1 MSKNVKVKVNKR
13 EKYLFEDYDVETS
26 YMNNLENLSES
37 FVDSVFSRSRYKVNY
52 MTKTVEAGNQF
63 EVEIYDVET
72 SYMNNLENLSESF
85 VDSVFSRS
93 RYKVNYMTKTVEAGN
108 QFEVEIY
115 PVFKSSRDLPDG
127 IVTRKKE
134 TRQAQKNLNDANSRK
149 KLTRLVHA
157 NFGPGDYWITFTFSD
172 EHLPKNFKEMEKIR
186 KNYFGKINRLR
197 KKKGLANARYIYVEE
212 EGTYGTERFHIHLV
226 MDSELT
232 KEEVESKWT
241 RLRKK
246 KGLANAR
253 YIYVEEEGTY
263 GTERFH
269 IHLVMDSELTKE
281 EVESKWTWGRA
292 NIRTINY
299 NGDES
304 LRGLCNYMVKD
315 PKTYKKMAFRTKGK
329 RTWGRSKG
337 NLKEPVERKN
347 KTKFS
352 RGLCNYMVK
361 DPKTYK
367 KMAFRTKGKRTW
379 GRSKGNLKEPVERK
393 NKTKFSRK
401 KVLDMAKH
409 RDGIGEILNK
419 SYPGRQ
425 FKEVE
430 VRYNDYN
437 GLFYIYAIM
446 HDKRNT
452 KARR

>member
-1 MSKNVKVKVNKR
+1 MINGRGFVVSENSVKVKIKKR
-13 EKYLFEDYDVETS
+13 EKYLFEDYDVEAS
-26 YMNNLENLSES
+26 YMNNHENLSES
-37 FVDSVFSRSRYKVNY
+37 FVDSVFSKSRYKVNY
-52 MTKTVEAGNQF
+52 MTKT
-63 EVEIYDVET
+63 I
-72 SYMNNLENLSESF
+72 
-85 VDSVFSRS
+85 
-93 RYKVNYMTKTVEAGN
+93 EAGN

-127 IVTRKKE
+127 IVTKKKE

-157 NFGPGDYWITFTFSD
+157 NFGPGDYWITLTFSD
-172 EHLPKNFKEMEKIR
+172 EHLPKDFKEMEKIR
-186 KNYFGKINRLR
+186 KNFFGKINRLR
-197 KKKGLANARYIYVEE
+197 KKKGLENARYIYVEE
-212 EGTYGTERFHIHLV
+212 EGTYGTERYHIHLV
-226 MDSELT
+226 MDSDL
-232 KEEVESKWT
+232 S
-241 RLRKK
+241 
-246 KGLANAR
+246 
-253 YIYVEEEGTY
+253 
-263 GTERFH
+263 
-269 IHLVMDSELTKE
+269 KE
-281 EVESKWTWGRA
+281 EVESKWTWGRT

-304 LRGLCNYMVKD
+304 LRGLCNYMTKD
-315 PKTYKKMAFRTKGK
+315 PKTYKKMSFRTKGK

-337 NLKEPVERKN
+337 NLKEPI
-347 KTKFS
+347 
-352 RGLCNYMVK
+352 
-361 DPKTYK
+361 
-367 KMAFRTKGKRTW
+367 
-379 GRSKGNLKEPVERK
+379 ERK

-409 RDGIGEILNK
+409 RDSIEGILNK

>member
-1 MSKNVKVKVNKR
+1 MINGRGFVVSENSVKVKIKKR
-13 EKYLFEDYDVETS
+13 EKYLFEDYDVEAS

-37 FVDSVFSRSRYKVNY
+37 FVDSVFSKSRYKVNY
-52 MTKTVEAGNQF
+52 MTKT
-63 EVEIYDVET
+63 I
-72 SYMNNLENLSESF
+72 
-85 VDSVFSRS
+85 
-93 RYKVNYMTKTVEAGN
+93 EAGN

-127 IVTRKKE
+127 IVTKKKE

-157 NFGPGDYWITFTFSD
+157 NFGPGDYWITLTFSD
-172 EHLPKNFKEMEKIR
+172 EHLPKDFKEMEKIR
-186 KNYFGKINRLR
+186 KNFFGKINRLR
-197 KKKGLANARYIYVEE
+197 KKKGLENARYIYVEE
-212 EGTYGTERFHIHLV
+212 EGTYGTKRYHIHLV
-226 MDSELT
+226 MDSDL
-232 KEEVESKWT
+232 S
-241 RLRKK
+241 
-246 KGLANAR
+246 
-253 YIYVEEEGTY
+253 
-263 GTERFH
+263 
-269 IHLVMDSELTKE
+269 KE
-281 EVESKWTWGRA
+281 EVESKWTWGRT

-304 LRGLCNYMVKD
+304 LRGLCNYMTKD
-315 PKTYKKMAFRTKGK
+315 PKTYKKMSFRTKGK

-337 NLKEPVERKN
+337 NLKEPI
-347 KTKFS
+347 
-352 RGLCNYMVK
+352 
-361 DPKTYK
+361 
-367 KMAFRTKGKRTW
+367 
-379 GRSKGNLKEPVERK
+379 ERK

-409 RDGIGEILNK
+409 RDSIEGILNK

>member
-1 MSKNVKVKVNKR
+1 MNKR
-13 EKYLFEDYDVETS
+13 EKYLFED
-26 YMNNLENLSES
+26 
-37 FVDSVFSRSRYKVNY
+37 
-52 MTKTVEAGNQF
+52 
-63 EVEIYDVET
+63 YDVET

-134 TRQAQKNLNDANSRK
+134 TRQAQKNLNDVNSRK
-149 KLTRLVHA
+149 RLTRLVHA

-197 KKKGLANARYIYVEE
+197 KKKGLANAHYIYVEE
-212 EGTYGTERFHIHLV
+212 EGTYGTERYHIHLV
-226 MDSELT
+226 MDSEL
-232 KEEVESKWT
+232 S
-241 RLRKK
+241 
-246 KGLANAR
+246 
-253 YIYVEEEGTY
+253 
-263 GTERFH
+263 
-269 IHLVMDSELTKE
+269 KE

-337 NLKEPVERKN
+337 NLKEPI
-347 KTKFS
+347 
-352 RGLCNYMVK
+352 
-361 DPKTYK
+361 
-367 KMAFRTKGKRTW
+367 
-379 GRSKGNLKEPVERK
+379 ERK

>member
-1 MSKNVKVKVNKR
+1 MSNNVKVKVNKR

-63 EVEIYDVET
+63 EVEIY
-72 SYMNNLENLSESF
+72 
-85 VDSVFSRS
+85 
-93 RYKVNYMTKTVEAGN
+93 
-108 QFEVEIY
+108 

-127 IVTRKKE
+127 IVTKKKE

-172 EHLPKNFKEMEKIR
+172 KYLPKDFKEMEKIR
-186 KNYFGKINRLR
+186 KNYFGKIN
-197 KKKGLANARYIYVEE
+197 
-212 EGTYGTERFHIHLV
+212 
-226 MDSELT
+226 
-232 KEEVESKWT
+232 

-315 PKTYKKMAFRTKGK
+315 PKTYKKIAFRTKGK

-337 NLKEPVERKN
+337 NLKEPI
-347 KTKFS
+347 
-352 RGLCNYMVK
+352 
-361 DPKTYK
+361 
-367 KMAFRTKGKRTW
+367 
-379 GRSKGNLKEPVERK
+379 ERK

-409 RDGIGEILNK
+409 RDSIEGILNK
-419 SYPGRQ
+419 NYPGRE
-425 FKEVE
+425 FKEAE

>member
-13 EKYLFEDYDVETS
+13 EKYLFED
-26 YMNNLENLSES
+26 
-37 FVDSVFSRSRYKVNY
+37 
-52 MTKTVEAGNQF
+52 
-63 EVEIYDVET
+63 YDVET

-134 TRQAQKNLNDANSRK
+134 TRQAQKNLNDVNSRK
-149 KLTRLVHA
+149 RLTRLVHA

-212 EGTYGTERFHIHLV
+212 EGTYGTERYHIHLV
-226 MDSELT
+226 MDSEL
-232 KEEVESKWT
+232 S
-241 RLRKK
+241 
-246 KGLANAR
+246 
-253 YIYVEEEGTY
+253 
-263 GTERFH
+263 
-269 IHLVMDSELTKE
+269 KE

-292 NIRTINY
+292 NIRTITY

-304 LRGLCNYMVKD
+304 LRGLCNYMAKD

-337 NLKEPVERKN
+337 NLKEP
-347 KTKFS
+347 
-352 RGLCNYMVK
+352 L
-361 DPKTYK
+361 
-367 KMAFRTKGKRTW
+367 
-379 GRSKGNLKEPVERK
+379 ERK

-409 RDGIGEILNK
+409 RDSIEGILNK

>member
-1 MSKNVKVKVNKR
+1 MINGRGFVVSENNVKVKIKKR
-13 EKYLFEDYDVETS
+13 EKYLFEDYDVEAS

-37 FVDSVFSRSRYKVNY
+37 FVDSVFSKSRYKVNY
-52 MTKTVEAGNQF
+52 MTKT
-63 EVEIYDVET
+63 I
-72 SYMNNLENLSESF
+72 ES
-85 VDSVFSRS
+85 
-93 RYKVNYMTKTVEAGN
+93 GN

-127 IVTRKKE
+127 IVTKKKE

-157 NFGPGDYWITFTFSD
+157 NFGPGDYWITLTFSD
-172 EHLPKNFKEMEKIR
+172 EYLPKDFKDKEKNR
-186 KNYFGKINRLR
+186 KNFFGKINRLR
-197 KKKGLANARYIYVEE
+197 KKKGLENARYIYVEE
-212 EGTYGTERFHIHLV
+212 EGTYGTERYHIHLV
-226 MDSELT
+226 MDSDL
-232 KEEVESKWT
+232 S
-241 RLRKK
+241 
-246 KGLANAR
+246 
-253 YIYVEEEGTY
+253 
-263 GTERFH
+263 
-269 IHLVMDSELTKE
+269 KE
-281 EVESKWTWGRA
+281 EVESKWTWGRT

-304 LRGLCNYMVKD
+304 LRGLCNYMTKD
-315 PKTYKKMAFRTKGK
+315 PKTYKKM
-329 RTWGRSKG
+329 S
-337 NLKEPVERKN
+337 
-347 KTKFS
+347 
-352 RGLCNYMVK
+352 
-361 DPKTYK
+361 
-367 KMAFRTKGKRTW
+367 FRTKGKRTW

-409 RDGIGEILNK
+409 RDSIEGILNK

>member
-1 MSKNVKVKVNKR
+1 MSKNNVKVKVKKR

-37 FVDSVFSRSRYKVNY
+37 FVDSVFSKSRYKVNY
-52 MTKTVEAGNQF
+52 MTKT
-63 EVEIYDVET
+63 I
-72 SYMNNLENLSESF
+72 
-85 VDSVFSRS
+85 
-93 RYKVNYMTKTVEAGN
+93 EAGN

-115 PVFKSSRDLPDG
+115 PVFKSARDLPDG
-127 IVTRKKE
+127 IVAKKKE

-149 KLTRLVHA
+149 RLTRLVHA

-186 KNYFGKINRLR
+186 KNYFGKIN
-197 KKKGLANARYIYVEE
+197 
-212 EGTYGTERFHIHLV
+212 
-226 MDSELT
+226 
-232 KEEVESKWT
+232 

-337 NLKEPVERKN
+337 NLKEPI
-347 KTKFS
+347 
-352 RGLCNYMVK
+352 
-361 DPKTYK
+361 
-367 KMAFRTKGKRTW
+367 
-379 GRSKGNLKEPVERK
+379 ERK

-419 SYPGRQ
+419 SYPGRE

>member
-13 EKYLFEDYDVETS
+13 EKYLFED
-26 YMNNLENLSES
+26 
-37 FVDSVFSRSRYKVNY
+37 
-52 MTKTVEAGNQF
+52 
-63 EVEIYDVET
+63 YDVET

-241 RLRKK
+241 
-246 KGLANAR
+246 
-253 YIYVEEEGTY
+253 
-263 GTERFH
+263 
-269 IHLVMDSELTKE
+269 
-281 EVESKWTWGRA
+281 WGRA

-304 LRGLCNYMVKD
+304 L
-315 PKTYKKMAFRTKGK
+315 
-329 RTWGRSKG
+329 
-337 NLKEPVERKN
+337 
-347 KTKFS
+347 

>member
-1 MSKNVKVKVNKR
+1 MSENSVKVKIKKR
-13 EKYLFEDYDVETS
+13 EKYLFEDYDVEAS

-37 FVDSVFSRSRYKVNY
+37 FVDSVFSKSRYKVNY
-52 MTKTVEAGNQF
+52 MTKT
-63 EVEIYDVET
+63 I
-72 SYMNNLENLSESF
+72 
-85 VDSVFSRS
+85 
-93 RYKVNYMTKTVEAGN
+93 EAGN

-127 IVTRKKE
+127 IVTKKKE

-157 NFGPGDYWITFTFSD
+157 NFGPGDYWITLTFSD
-172 EHLPKNFKEMEKIR
+172 EHLPKDFKEMEKIR
-186 KNYFGKINRLR
+186 KNFFGKINRLR
-197 KKKGLANARYIYVEE
+197 KKKGLENARYIYVEE
-212 EGTYGTERFHIHLV
+212 EGTYGTERYHIHLV
-226 MDSELT
+226 MDSDLS

-241 RLRKK
+241 WGRTNIRTINYN
-246 KGLANAR
+246 GD
-253 YIYVEEEGTY
+253 YVEEEGTY
-263 GTERFH
+263 GTERYH
-269 IHLVMDSELTKE
+269 IHLVMDSDLSKE
-281 EVESKWTWGRA
+281 EVESKWTWGRT

-304 LRGLCNYMVKD
+304 LRGLCNYMTKD
-315 PKTYKKMAFRTKGK
+315 PKTYKKMSFRTKGK

-337 NLKEPVERKN
+337 NLKEPI
-347 KTKFS
+347 
-352 RGLCNYMVK
+352 
-361 DPKTYK
+361 
-367 KMAFRTKGKRTW
+367 
-379 GRSKGNLKEPVERK
+379 ERK

-409 RDGIGEILNK
+409 RDSIEGILNK

>member
-1 MSKNVKVKVNKR
+1 MSKNNVKVKVKKR

-37 FVDSVFSRSRYKVNY
+37 FVDSVFSKSRYKVNY
-52 MTKTVEAGNQF
+52 MTKT
-63 EVEIYDVET
+63 I
-72 SYMNNLENLSESF
+72 
-85 VDSVFSRS
+85 
-93 RYKVNYMTKTVEAGN
+93 EAGN

-115 PVFKSSRDLPDG
+115 PVFKSARDLPDG
-127 IVTRKKE
+127 IVAKKKE

-149 KLTRLVHA
+149 RLTRLVHA

-241 RLRKK
+241 
-246 KGLANAR
+246 
-253 YIYVEEEGTY
+253 
-263 GTERFH
+263 
-269 IHLVMDSELTKE
+269 
-281 EVESKWTWGRA
+281 WGRA

-329 RTWGRSKG
+329 
-337 NLKEPVERKN
+337 
-347 KTKFS
+347 
-352 RGLCNYMVK
+352 
-361 DPKTYK
+361 
-367 KMAFRTKGKRTW
+367 
-379 GRSKGNLKEPVERK
+379 
-393 NKTKFSRK
+393 FSRK

-419 SYPGRQ
+419 SYPGRE

>member
-1 MSKNVKVKVNKR
+1 MINGRGFVVSENSVKVKIKKR
-13 EKYLFEDYDVETS
+13 EKYLFEDYDVEAS

-37 FVDSVFSRSRYKVNY
+37 FVDSVFSKSRYKVNY
-52 MTKTVEAGNQF
+52 MTKT
-63 EVEIYDVET
+63 I
-72 SYMNNLENLSESF
+72 
-85 VDSVFSRS
+85 
-93 RYKVNYMTKTVEAGN
+93 EAGN

-127 IVTRKKE
+127 IVTKKKE

-157 NFGPGDYWITFTFSD
+157 NFGPGDYWITLTFSD
-172 EHLPKNFKEMEKIR
+172 EHLPKDFKEMEKIR
-186 KNYFGKINRLR
+186 KNFFGKINRLR
-197 KKKGLANARYIYVEE
+197 KKKGLENARYIYVEE
-212 EGTYGTERFHIHLV
+212 EGTYGTERYHIHLV
-226 MDSELT
+226 MDSDL
-232 KEEVESKWT
+232 S
-241 RLRKK
+241 
-246 KGLANAR
+246 
-253 YIYVEEEGTY
+253 
-263 GTERFH
+263 
-269 IHLVMDSELTKE
+269 KE
-281 EVESKWTWGRA
+281 EVESKWTWGRT

-304 LRGLCNYMVKD
+304 LRGLCNYMTKD
-315 PKTYKKMAFRTKGK
+315 PKTYKKMSFRTKGK

-337 NLKEPVERKN
+337 NLKEPI
-347 KTKFS
+347 
-352 RGLCNYMVK
+352 
-361 DPKTYK
+361 
-367 KMAFRTKGKRTW
+367 
-379 GRSKGNLKEPVERK
+379 ERK

-409 RDGIGEILNK
+409 RDSIEGILNK

>member
-1 MSKNVKVKVNKR
+1 MSENSVKVKIKKR
-13 EKYLFEDYDVETS
+13 EKYLFEDYDVEAS

-37 FVDSVFSRSRYKVNY
+37 FVDSVFSKSRYKVNY
-52 MTKTVEAGNQF
+52 MTKT
-63 EVEIYDVET
+63 I
-72 SYMNNLENLSESF
+72 
-85 VDSVFSRS
+85 
-93 RYKVNYMTKTVEAGN
+93 EAGN

-127 IVTRKKE
+127 IVTKKKE

-157 NFGPGDYWITFTFSD
+157 NFGPGDYWITLTFSD
-172 EHLPKNFKEMEKIR
+172 EHLPKDFKEMEKIR
-186 KNYFGKINRLR
+186 KNFFGKINRLR
-197 KKKGLANARYIYVEE
+197 KKKGLENARYIYVEE
-212 EGTYGTERFHIHLV
+212 EGTYGTKRYHIHLV
-226 MDSELT
+226 MDSDL
-232 KEEVESKWT
+232 S
-241 RLRKK
+241 
-246 KGLANAR
+246 
-253 YIYVEEEGTY
+253 
-263 GTERFH
+263 
-269 IHLVMDSELTKE
+269 KE
-281 EVESKWTWGRA
+281 EVESKWTWGRT

-304 LRGLCNYMVKD
+304 LRGLCNYMTKD
-315 PKTYKKMAFRTKGK
+315 PKTYKKMSFRTKGK

-337 NLKEPVERKN
+337 NLKEPI
-347 KTKFS
+347 
-352 RGLCNYMVK
+352 
-361 DPKTYK
+361 
-367 KMAFRTKGKRTW
+367 
-379 GRSKGNLKEPVERK
+379 ERK

-409 RDGIGEILNK
+409 RDSIEGILNK

>member
-1 MSKNVKVKVNKR
+1 MSENSVKVKIKKR
-13 EKYLFEDYDVETS
+13 EKYLFEDYDVEAS

-37 FVDSVFSRSRYKVNY
+37 FVDSVFSKSRYKVNY
-52 MTKTVEAGNQF
+52 MTKT
-63 EVEIYDVET
+63 I
-72 SYMNNLENLSESF
+72 
-85 VDSVFSRS
+85 
-93 RYKVNYMTKTVEAGN
+93 EAGN

-127 IVTRKKE
+127 IVTKKKE

-157 NFGPGDYWITFTFSD
+157 NFGPGDYWITLTFSD
-172 EHLPKNFKEMEKIR
+172 EHLPKDFKEMEKIR
-186 KNYFGKINRLR
+186 KNFFGKINRLR
-197 KKKGLANARYIYVEE
+197 KKKGLENARYIYVEE
-212 EGTYGTERFHIHLV
+212 EGTYGTERYHIHLV
-226 MDSELT
+226 MDSDL
-232 KEEVESKWT
+232 S
-241 RLRKK
+241 
-246 KGLANAR
+246 
-253 YIYVEEEGTY
+253 
-263 GTERFH
+263 
-269 IHLVMDSELTKE
+269 KE
-281 EVESKWTWGRA
+281 EVESKWTWGRT

-304 LRGLCNYMVKD
+304 LRGLCNYMTKD
-315 PKTYKKMAFRTKGK
+315 PKTYKKMSFRTKGK

-337 NLKEPVERKN
+337 NLKEPI
-347 KTKFS
+347 
-352 RGLCNYMVK
+352 
-361 DPKTYK
+361 
-367 KMAFRTKGKRTW
+367 
-379 GRSKGNLKEPVERK
+379 ERK

-409 RDGIGEILNK
+409 RDSIEGILNK

>member
-1 MSKNVKVKVNKR
+1 MSENSVKVKIKKR
-13 EKYLFEDYDVETS
+13 EKYLFEDYDVEAS
-26 YMNNLENLSES
+26 YMNNHENLSES
-37 FVDSVFSRSRYKVNY
+37 FVDSVFSKSRYKVNY
-52 MTKTVEAGNQF
+52 MTKT
-63 EVEIYDVET
+63 I
-72 SYMNNLENLSESF
+72 
-85 VDSVFSRS
+85 
-93 RYKVNYMTKTVEAGN
+93 EAGN

-127 IVTRKKE
+127 IVTKKKE

-157 NFGPGDYWITFTFSD
+157 NFGPGDYWITLTFSD
-172 EHLPKNFKEMEKIR
+172 EHLPKDFKEMEKIR
-186 KNYFGKINRLR
+186 KNFFGKINRLR
-197 KKKGLANARYIYVEE
+197 KKKGLENARYIYVEE
-212 EGTYGTERFHIHLV
+212 EGTYGTERYHIHLV
-226 MDSELT
+226 MDSDL
-232 KEEVESKWT
+232 S
-241 RLRKK
+241 
-246 KGLANAR
+246 
-253 YIYVEEEGTY
+253 
-263 GTERFH
+263 
-269 IHLVMDSELTKE
+269 KE
-281 EVESKWTWGRA
+281 EVESKWTWGRT

-304 LRGLCNYMVKD
+304 LRGLCNYMTKD
-315 PKTYKKMAFRTKGK
+315 PKTYKKMSFRTKGK

-337 NLKEPVERKN
+337 NLKEPI
-347 KTKFS
+347 
-352 RGLCNYMVK
+352 
-361 DPKTYK
+361 
-367 KMAFRTKGKRTW
+367 
-379 GRSKGNLKEPVERK
+379 ERK

-409 RDGIGEILNK
+409 RDSIEGILNK

>member
-1 MSKNVKVKVNKR
+1 MINGRGFVVSKENVTVTVNKR
-13 EKYLFEDYDVETS
+13 KRYLFEDYDVEAS

-37 FVDSVFSRSRYKVNY
+37 FVDSVFSKSRYKVNY
-52 MTKTVEAGNQF
+52 MTKT
-63 EVEIYDVET
+63 I
-72 SYMNNLENLSESF
+72 
-85 VDSVFSRS
+85 
-93 RYKVNYMTKTVEAGN
+93 EAGN

-127 IVTRKKE
+127 IVTKKKE

-157 NFGPGDYWITFTFSD
+157 NFGPGDYWITLTFSD
-172 EHLPKNFKEMEKIR
+172 EHLPKDFKDMEKIR
-186 KNYFGKINRLR
+186 KNFFGKINRLR
-197 KKKGLANARYIYVEE
+197 KKKGLENARYIYVEE
-212 EGTYGTERFHIHLV
+212 EGTYGTERYHIHLV
-226 MDSELT
+226 MDSDL
-232 KEEVESKWT
+232 S
-241 RLRKK
+241 
-246 KGLANAR
+246 
-253 YIYVEEEGTY
+253 
-263 GTERFH
+263 
-269 IHLVMDSELTKE
+269 KE
-281 EVESKWTWGRA
+281 EVESKWTWGRT

-304 LRGLCNYMVKD
+304 LRGLCNYMTKD
-315 PKTYKKMAFRTKGK
+315 PKTYKKMSFRTKGK

-337 NLKEPVERKN
+337 NLKEPI
-347 KTKFS
+347 
-352 RGLCNYMVK
+352 
-361 DPKTYK
+361 
-367 KMAFRTKGKRTW
+367 
-379 GRSKGNLKEPVERK
+379 ERK

-409 RDGIGEILNK
+409 RDSIEGILNK